1 MGKSNKSNK
10 QSKNNKDNQKTKK
23 MSTISNSSNKEKN
36 KNTKNNTNKKEKN
49 KKNGFWKRHRKL
61 AIVLKV
67 LIILFLLMCIIGAG
81 IVIAIFTTDN
91 WDLTAEDLALKSI
104 DTIIYD
110 KDGVEIANVSGEEK
124 RRTVT
129 LSEMP
134 QYLKD
139 AYVSIEDE
147 RFYQHHGVDIKRT
160 LSVTV
165 QYILNGGSASGGGGS
180 TITQQLVKNLFED
193 KENSGIEGIKRKI
206 REMSR
211 AYKLEKMLSKDQILE
226 LYLNTIFVGADVF
239 GVELGSQYYFN
250 KSVSDL
256 DLAECAFLAG
266 INHSPNN
273 YNPFEGTDNAD
284 LIKRRTKTVLDKMLE
299 LGKISQE
306 EHDQAA
312 AEVDAGLKFEKGNT
326 SSGSSMSYLARAA
339 LNQVIDQYAKEN
351 DVSTQFATAKISGG
365 GYKIYTTQDSTIQAE
380 MEEIY
385 RSGDHIFK
393 GVAKSEGQLV
403 NTGHTQSA
411 MVVIDHKTGYVVG
424 CMGGLGDDVDA
435 NGINRATQSTRQ
447 PGSAMKPIASIAPA
461 LESGII
467 TAATVYDESS
477 TYFGDYHPTNSGKGL
492 ITVRKAIEISANTTE
507 VKIMSEL
514 GPRNSIDFLRKM
526 GITSLVTAEDNPEHN
541 DENLAMV
548 LGGLTNG
555 ITPLQ
560 MAGAYATIA
569 NDGVYITP
577 TFYTKVEDSS
587 GNTVLEPNQEKTRV
601 MSEGNA
607 YIEKSILTGPVTGAG
622 GTASYCKISGQ
633 ETAGKTGTTTDNKDR
648 WFCGFTNYYTAATWY
663 GFDQPENLYD
673 AGANSTNRAARLWA
687 SVMKAIHEDL
697 PNSEFEEPSN
707 IVTARICLDSGKLA
721 TDECTR
727 TYTEYFVKGTV
738 PDYCDGHVK
747 LTICKDSGKIANE
760 YCPNTEEKTY
770 VSKPEKEQNATWKTN
785 DGGKYN
791 IPTETCDIHNAETIK
806 MPNVV
811 GKTEAEAKKTLENL
825 KLKVTVKTQES
836 TDKEGIVLSQSQ
848 NEGTVLKAGDS
859 VTITVSKKKVVE
871 NDDDDKNQ
879 NVIDDEKNPSDEK
892 PNGNTTVTNT
902 TTEEIKNEEA

>member
-1 MGKSNKSNK
+1 MGKSDKKNNK
-10 QSKNNKDNQKTKK
+10 QSNNKNNKNKT
-23 MSTISNSSNKEKN
+23 
-36 KNTKNNTNKKEKN
+36 TNKKLVNNSNSTNNSTKKEKG

-67 LIILFLLMCIIGAG
+67 LIILFLLMCIVGAG
-81 IVIAIFTTDN
+81 IVIAILTTDT
-91 WDLTAEDLALKSI
+91 WDLSAEDLALKSI

-134 QYLKD
+134 NYLKD
-139 AYVSIEDE
+139 AYIAIEDE

-165 QYILNGGSASGGGGS
+165 QFILNGGSASGGGGS
-180 TITQQLVKNLFED
+180 TITQQLVKNLKGE

-226 LYLNTIFVGADVF
+226 LYLNTIFVGSDVY

-250 KSVSDL
+250 KSVTNL
-256 DLAECAFLAG
+256 DLAESAFLAG
-266 INHSPNN
+266 INHSPNS
-273 YNPFEGTDNAD
+273 YNPFGETDNSE
-284 LIKRRTKTVLDKMLE
+284 LIKKRTKTVLDKMLE
-299 LGKISQE
+299 LGKINQE
-306 EHDQAA
+306 EHDAAA

-326 SSGSSMSYLARAA
+326 SSGASMSYLARAA
-339 LNQVIDQYAKEN
+339 LNQVIDQFAQEN
-351 DVSTQFATAKISGG
+351 GLTTQVATTMIEGG
-365 GYKIYTTQDSTIQAE
+365 GYKIYTTQDSTIQSE

-385 RSGDHIFK
+385 RSGDHIFS
-393 GVAKSEGQLV
+393 GVAKSNGELV

-435 NGINRATQSTRQ
+435 TGINRATQSTRQ
-447 PGSAMKPIASIAPA
+447 PGSAIKPIASIAPA

-477 TYFGDYHPTNSGKGL
+477 TDFGNYHPTNSGKGL

-514 GPRNSIDFLRKM
+514 GPRNSIDFLRKL
-526 GITSLVTAEDNPEHN
+526 GISSLVTAEDNPEHN
-541 DENLAMV
+541 DENLALV

-555 ITPLQ
+555 VTPLE
-560 MAGAYATIA
+560 MAGAYAAIA
-569 NDGVYITP
+569 NDGTYITP

-587 GNTVLEPNQEKTRV
+587 GNTVLEPKQEKTRV

-607 YIEKSILTGPVTGAG
+607 YIAKSILTGPVTGAG

-633 ETAGKTGTTTDNKDR
+633 ETAGKTGTTTDNYDR
-648 WFCGFTNYYTAATWY
+648 WFCGFTSYYTAATWF
-663 GFDQPENLYD
+663 GFDQPENLYT

-687 SVMKAIHEDL
+687 SVMKQIHEDL
-697 PNSEFEEPSN
+697 PDSDFTKPSN
-707 IVTARICLDSGKLA
+707 IVTAKICLDSGKLA

-727 TYTEYFVKGTV
+727 TYTESFVKGTV

-760 YCPNTEEKTY
+760 FCPNTEEKTY
-770 VSKPEKEQNATWKTN
+770 VSKPEKEQTDLWKTN

-791 IPTETCDIHNAETIK
+791 VPTETCDIHTSKIIK

-811 GKTEAEAKKTLENL
+811 GKTESEAKKALEDL
-825 KLKVTVKTQES
+825 GLKVVVKTKES
-836 TDKEGIVLSQSQ
+836 DKKKGTVISQSK
-848 NEGTVLKAGDS
+848 NEGTSLKAGDEI
-859 VTITVSKKKVVE
+859 TITISSGKDSSSE
-871 NDDDDKNQ
+871 
-879 NVIDDEKNPSDEK
+879 NVIENTEVPDNPGKD
-892 PNGNTTVTNT
+892 NTISNSTSSETN
-902 TTEEIKNEEA
+902 EVD

>member
-1 MGKSNKSNK
+1 MGKSDKKNNK
-10 QSKNNKDNQKTKK
+10 QSNSKNDKNKTKNKKTGNNTNITNKNNNSK
-23 MSTISNSSNKEKN
+23 SSSNSS
-36 KNTKNNTNKKEKN
+36 TKKEKG

-81 IVIAIFTTDN
+81 IVIAILTTDT
-91 WDLTAEDLALKSI
+91 WDLSADDLALKSI

-129 LSEMP
+129 LNEIP
-134 QYLKD
+134 QYLRD
-139 AYVSIEDE
+139 AYISIEDE

-165 QYILNGGSASGGGGS
+165 QFILNGGSASGGGGS
-180 TITQQLVKNLFED
+180 TITQQLVKNLIGE

-226 LYLNTIFVGADVF
+226 LYLNTIFVGADVY

-250 KSVSDL
+250 KSVTDL
-256 DLAECAFLAG
+256 DLAESAFLAG
-266 INHSPNN
+266 INHSPNS
-273 YNPFEGTDNAD
+273 YNPYGETDNSE
-284 LIKRRTKTVLDKMLE
+284 LIKKRTKTVLDKMLE
-299 LGKISQE
+299 LGKINQE
-306 EHDQAA
+306 EHDAA
-312 AEVDAGLKFEKGNT
+312 VAEVDAGLKFEKGNT
-326 SSGSSMSYLARAA
+326 SSSASMSYLARAA
-339 LNQVIDQYAKEN
+339 LNQVIDQYAEEN
-351 DVSTQFATAKISGG
+351 GLTTQVATTMIEGG
-365 GYKIYTTQDSTIQAE
+365 GYKIYTTQDSTIQSE

-385 RSGDHIFK
+385 RSGDHIYK
-393 GVAKSEGQLV
+393 GVAKSNGQLV

-424 CMGGLGDDVDA
+424 CMGGLGDDVDST
-435 NGINRATQSTRQ
+435 GINRATQSTRQ
-447 PGSAMKPIASIAPA
+447 PGSSIKPIASIAPA
-461 LESGII
+461 LEAGII

-514 GPRNSIDFLRKM
+514 GPKNSIDFLKKL

-541 DENLAMV
+541 DENLALV

-555 ITPLQ
+555 VTPLE
-560 MAGAYATIA
+560 MAGAYAAIA
-569 NDGVYITP
+569 NDGTYITP
-577 TFYTKVEDSS
+577 TFYTKVVDSS
-587 GNTVLEPNQEKTRV
+587 GNTVLEPKQEKTRV

-607 YIEKSILTGPVTGAG
+607 YIAKSILTGPVTGAG

-633 ETAGKTGTTTDNKDR
+633 ETAGKTGTTTDNYDR
-648 WFCGFTNYYTAATWY
+648 WFCGFTSYYTAATWY
-663 GFDQPENLYD
+663 GFDQPENLFE

-687 SVMKAIHEDL
+687 SVMKKIHEDL
-697 PNSEFEEPSN
+697 PDSDFTKPSN
-707 IVTARICLDSGKLA
+707 IVTAKICLDSGKLA

-727 TYTEYFVKGTV
+727 TYTESFVKGTV

-747 LTICKDSGKIANE
+747 LTICKESGKIANE
-760 YCPNTEEKTY
+760 FCPDTEVKTY
-770 VSKPEKEQNATWKTN
+770 TSKPEKEQTDLWKTN

-791 IPTETCDIHNAETIK
+791 VPTETCDIHNASTIK

-811 GKTEAEAKKTLENL
+811 GKTEEEAKKTLEDL
-825 KLKVTVKTQES
+825 GLKVVVRSRESDKKKGTV
-836 TDKEGIVLSQSQ
+836 ISQSV
-848 NEGTVLKAGDS
+848 NEGTALKAGDEVAIAIS
-859 VTITVSKKKVVE
+859 TGKASSSE
-871 NDDDDKNQ
+871 
-879 NVIDDEKNPSDEK
+879 NVISNTEVTDDTEISDSI
-892 PNGNTTVTNT
+892 TNST
-902 TTEEIKNEEA
+902 SSTKNEVD

>member
-1 MGKSNKSNK
+1 MGKSDKKNNK
-10 QSKNNKDNQKTKK
+10 QSNSKNNKNKTNNKK
-23 MSTISNSSNKEKN
+23 IGNNANTTN
-36 KNTKNNTNKKEKN
+36 KNNNSKNNGNTKKEKG

-67 LIILFLLMCIIGAG
+67 LIILFLLMCIVGAG
-81 IVIAIFTTDN
+81 IVIAILTTDT
-91 WDLTAEDLALKSI
+91 WDLSADDLSLKSI

-129 LSEMP
+129 LNEIP
-134 QYLKD
+134 QYLRD
-139 AYVSIEDE
+139 AYISIEDE

-165 QYILNGGSASGGGGS
+165 QFILNGGSASGGGGS
-180 TITQQLVKNLFED
+180 TITQQLVKNLIGE

-226 LYLNTIFVGADVF
+226 LYLNTIFVGADVY

-250 KSVSDL
+250 KSVTDL
-256 DLAECAFLAG
+256 DLAESAFLAG
-266 INHSPNN
+266 INHSPNS
-273 YNPFEGTDNAD
+273 YNPYGETDNSE
-284 LIKRRTKTVLDKMLE
+284 LIKKRTKTVLDKMLE
-299 LGKISQE
+299 LGKINQE
-306 EHDQAA
+306 EHDAA
-312 AEVDAGLKFEKGNT
+312 VAEVDAGLKFEKGNT
-326 SSGSSMSYLARAA
+326 SSSASMSYLARAA
-339 LNQVIDQYAKEN
+339 LNQVIDQYAQEN
-351 DVSTQFATAKISGG
+351 GLTTQVATTMIEGG

-385 RSGDHIFK
+385 RSGDHIYK
-393 GVAKSEGQLV
+393 GVAKANGQLV

-424 CMGGLGDDVDA
+424 CMGGLGDDVDST
-435 NGINRATQSTRQ
+435 GINRATQSTRQ
-447 PGSAMKPIASIAPA
+447 PGSAIKPIASIAPA
-461 LESGII
+461 LEAGII

-477 TYFGDYHPTNSGKGL
+477 TDFGDYHPTNSGKGL

-514 GPRNSIDFLRKM
+514 GPRNSIDFLKKL

-541 DENLAMV
+541 DENLALV

-555 ITPLQ
+555 VTPLE
-560 MAGAYATIA
+560 MAGAYAAIA
-569 NDGVYITP
+569 NDGTYITP

-587 GNTVLEPNQEKTRV
+587 GNTVLEPKQEKTRV

-607 YIEKSILTGPVTGAG
+607 YIAKSILTGPVTGAG

-633 ETAGKTGTTTDNKDR
+633 ETAGKTGTTTDNYDR
-648 WFCGFTNYYTAATWY
+648 WFCGFTSYYTAATWF
-663 GFDQPENLYD
+663 GFDQPENLFQ

-687 SVMKAIHEDL
+687 SVMNKIHEDL
-697 PNSEFEEPSN
+697 PDSDFTKPSN
-707 IVTARICLDSGKLA
+707 IVTAKICLDSGKLA

-727 TYTEYFVKGTV
+727 TYTESFVKGTV

-747 LTICKDSGKIANE
+747 LTICKESGKIANE
-760 YCPNTEEKTY
+760 FCPDTEVKTY
-770 VSKPEKEQNATWKTN
+770 TSKPEKEQTDLWKTN

-791 IPTETCDIHNAETIK
+791 IPTETCDIHNASTIK

-811 GKTEAEAKKTLENL
+811 GKTEAEAKKTLEEL
-825 KLKVTVKTQES
+825 GLKVVIK
-836 TDKEGIVLSQSQ
+836 DKESDNKKGTVISQSK
-848 NEGTVLKAGDS
+848 NEGTSLKKGDEI
-859 VTITVSKKKVVE
+859 TITISSGKTSSSE
-871 NDDDDKNQ
+871 
-879 NVIDDEKNPSDEK
+879 NVISNTEVTDNSEKN
-892 PNGNTTVTNT
+892 NTVTNST
-902 TTEEIKNEEA
+902 SSTKNEVD